1 MDVIDP
7 RMMAVLAEMVARG
20 ASDCHLSPVRPA
32 RFRIN
37 GALQAVEDFSWD
49 ATALGTMV
57 RSLLA
62 SRHVEMLERDRHV
75 DLGVTAESTRFRV
88 NAFFARGEICVALRH
103 LEGRFRSLNELGL
116 PPRLRRLAELPDG
129 LVLVTGATG
138 SGKST
143 TLAAVIDQINHT
155 RDCHIITVEDPIEFI
170 HESDRS
176 LIRQREVLT
185 DVVDFASA
193 VRSSLREDP
202 DVLLIGEMRDLET
215 MRAALTAA
223 ETGHL
228 VFSTLHTGDAVGAIE
243 RMVGNFPS
251 DEQPA
256 VRQRLAMV
264 LRAVVA
270 QRLLPTRDGRGRLPA
285 VEVLMVNSA
294 VANLIDKGRSR
305 QIYGTMQTGAQDGM
319 QTLEQS
325 LAALV
330 LDGRIQPATAER
342 ATSNR
347 GILSD
352 LLSEHRGA
360 SG

>member
-1 MDVIDP
+1 MDVID
-7 RMMAVLAEMVARG
+7 RRIASVFTEMVTRG
-20 ASDCHLSPVRPA
+20 ASDCHLSPSKPT

-37 GALQAVEDFSWD
+37 GALQTVEDFNWD
-49 ATALGTMV
+49 ATAIEKMA
-57 RSLLA
+57 RSLFA
-62 SRHVEMLERDRHV
+62 PRHVELLEKERHV
-75 DLGVTAESTRFRV
+75 DLGITAEGTRFRV
-88 NAFFARGEICVALRH
+88 NAFFSRGEICVALRH
-103 LEGRFRSLNELGL
+103 LEGRFRSLSELGL

-143 TLAAVIDQINHT
+143 TLAAIIDQINHA
-155 RDCHIITVEDPIEFI
+155 RDCHIITVEDPIEFV

-176 LIRQREVLT
+176 LIRQREVLS
-185 DVVDFASA
+185 DVPDFAAA
-193 VRSSLREDP
+193 VRASLREDP
-202 DVLLIGEMRDLET
+202 DVLLIGEMRDPET

-251 DEQPA
+251 DEQSA

-270 QRLLPTRDGRGRLPA
+270 QRLLPTRDGRARLPA
-285 VEVLMVNSA
+285 VEVLMVNPA

-305 QIYGTMQTGAQDGM
+305 QIYGTMQTGSQDGM

-330 LDGRIQPATAER
+330 LDGRILPATAEG

-347 GILSD
+347 GILTD
-352 LLSEHRGA
+352 LLSDRGG

>member
-1 MDVIDP
+1 MEVIDH
-7 RMMAVLAEMVARG
+7 RMMTVLTEMVARS
-20 ASDCHLSPVRPA
+20 ASDCHLSPSMPA

-37 GALQAVEDFSWD
+37 GALQPVEDFSWD
-49 ATALGTMV
+49 AAALGAMA
-57 RSLLA
+57 RSLLTP
-62 SRHVEMLERDRHV
+62 RHAEMLEAHRQV
-75 DLGVTAESTRFRV
+75 DLGITADGERFRV
-88 NAFFARGEICVALRH
+88 NAFFSRGEVCVALRR
-103 LEGRFRSLNELGL
+103 LEGRFRSLNDLGL
-116 PPRLRRLAELPDG
+116 PPRLRRLAELSDG

-143 TLAAVIDQINHT
+143 TLAAVIDQINRT
-155 RDCHIITVEDPIEFI
+155 RDCHIITVEDPIEFL

-185 DVVDFASA
+185 DVADFAAA
-193 VRSSLREDP
+193 VRAALREDP

-243 RMVGNFPS
+243 RLVGSFPA

-264 LRAVVA
+264 LRAVIA
-270 QRLLPTRDGRGRLPA
+270 QRLLPARNGKGRLPA

-330 LDGRIQPATAER
+330 LDGCIQPATAER

-352 LLSEHRGA
+352 LLNGA
-360 SG
+360 GV